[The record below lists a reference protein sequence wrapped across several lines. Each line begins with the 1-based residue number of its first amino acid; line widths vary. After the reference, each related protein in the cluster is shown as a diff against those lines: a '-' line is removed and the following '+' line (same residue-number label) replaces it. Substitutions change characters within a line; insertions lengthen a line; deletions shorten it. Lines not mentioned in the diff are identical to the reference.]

1 MPSMLGQGYF
11 PMEIA
16 GPMPDM
22 LRPVEVVGP
31 MRFMSRMWFALS
43 ISMLVCLYVTVE
55 QPPFIIDVFKTM
67 DKTALMKQFTVFTST
82 VMPLESVKN
91 MHKSMPAYAR
101 YAEGK
106 NSVLAYGN
114 STMCGDKIIFLDI
127 QYTNVINDICL
138 GAKIAN
144 MFYPEKQLFCE
155 RISSDMTAFRSE
167 VNSKCDKLLD
177 LRCPAMEVLQSNEGM
192 VESALYAAGAV
203 VTSGMWYG
211 VYWFVTQG

>member
-1 MPSMLGQGYF
+1 M
-11 PMEIA
+11 
-16 GPMPDM
+16 
-22 LRPVEVVGP
+22 PVEITGP
-31 MRFMSRMWFALS
+31 MRFMWLP
-43 ISMLVCLYVTVE
+43 MLVCLYVTIE
-55 QPPFIIDVFKTM
+55 QPPFFSAKE
-67 DKTALMKQFTVFTST
+67 TALMTQFFTVLTSI
-82 VMPLESVKN
+82 VMPLESVEK
-91 MHKSMPAYAR
+91 MHKTMPAYAR
-101 YAEGK
+101 YAEGR

-192 VESALYAAGAV
+192 VESALYAAGAA
-203 VTSGMWYG
+203 VTSGIGYG